1 MSEKAI
7 ATMTRRPRRD
17 AGTLLLGTTL
27 TVAAL
32 IVVPALA
39 ARFGL
44 GSALT
49 GAMRMALM
57 RASSRAVNGKNEECG
72 DAASGFSC
80 H

>member
-7 ATMTRRPRRD
+7 ATVARHPRHD
-17 AGTLLLGTTL
+17 TGTLLLGTTL
-27 TVAAL
+27 TLAAL

-39 ARFGL
+39 SRLGL

-72 DAASGFSC
+72 DGASGFSC